1 MLKKGARSDKKQ
13 RTSVTV
19 GSSGASSSAATF
31 DQQVK
36 AWFKQYA
43 DPDDETQMGGE
54 GIEKLFSEME
64 LSMESV
70 HPFLL
75 AWKVNAQRFG
85 TFRLQDFMQG
95 LRPHAIT
102 DTMSLKSF
110 LVANEMTIYPDD
122 PAPMA
127 NSQFK
132 QFYTFLFP
140 YLREEGQKSLRGE
153 IAQAVWSIV
162 LVPKFPLANS
172 FIEFTQSPE
181 SSFRGVSSDTWNQL
195 YEFLASV
202 GNDLSGY
209 SEEEAWPAIL
219 DEFVEWHRKNNA

>member
-70 HPFLL
+70 RCLSSADSRDLHLTPPNHRCTPSCSPGRSTRSDL
-75 AWKVNAQRFG
+75 APSGSRTSCRDSVRMRGFSCQTAPLPCPADRERNS
-85 TFRLQDFMQG
+85 
-95 LRPHAIT
+95 IT

-172 FIEFTQSPE
+172 FIEFTQV
-181 SSFRGVSSDTWNQL
+181 R
-195 YEFLASV
+195 
-202 GNDLSGY
+202 LS
-209 SEEEAWPAIL
+209 
-219 DEFVEWHRKNNA
+219 